1 MLQLERLDGGSGQR
15 VFAAPYLQGQGF
27 SQDAGIILRF
37 PSLSPWTEFAI
48 A

>member
-1 MLQLERLDGGSGQR
+1 MLQLERLDGVSGQGICAR
-15 VFAAPYLQGQGF
+15 PYLHGQGF

-37 PSLSPWTEFAI
+37 PSLFPWTDFAI